1 MKIDEA
7 IAHARKKANEMY
19 TQGMLCHA
27 NPNDEKL
34 DGIIDCAREQ
44 EQLAEWLEEL
54 KAFKEN
60 KWTTIY
66 FRRGYKKAENDYH
79 AQSEKDRQSSYDCGY
94 EVGYAKAIDDFTEKS
109 MEKLTEYDLKH
120 VYPHICDCKVI
131 LRDVAEQ
138 LKAGDTD
145 AGN

>member
-1 MKIDEA
+1 MTIDEA
-7 IAHARKKANEMY
+7 IAQARKKANEMY

-54 KAFKEN
+54 KM
-60 KWTTIY
+60 
-66 FRRGYKKAENDYH
+66 YKSLAPRELV
-79 AQSEKDRQSSYDCGY
+79 SEKQKNDRAMEYSKGFDYGFKTGY
-94 EVGYAKAIDDFTEKS
+94 NKAIDDFVEKVKE
-109 MEKLTEYDLKH
+109 MYAFT
-120 VYPHICDCKVI
+120 I
-131 LRDVAEQ
+131 LEEEQLNEIAEQ
-138 LKAGDTD
+138 LKAGITD

>member
-1 MKIDEA
+1 MTIDEA

-54 KAFKEN
+54 KM
-60 KWTTIY
+60 
-66 FRRGYKKAENDYH
+66 YKSLAPRELV
-79 AQSEKDRQSSYDCGY
+79 SEKQKNDRAMEYSKGFDYGFKT
-94 EVGYAKAIDDFTEKS
+94 GYAKAIDDFVEQITLPIYSEKQI
-109 MEKLTEYDLKH
+109 EEIVNRLK
-120 VYPHICDCKVI
+120 K
-131 LRDVAEQ
+131 
-138 LKAGDTD
+138 
-145 AGN
+145 